1 MGRSCSAD
9 DPNFEDCA
17 LVDRDANGRAVR
29 VAEIGWFYETGKKH
43 PLDDAKWPDLDPS
56 TATLW
61 GIITASCGLAVLAF
75 VWWWPL

>member
-1 MGRSCSAD
+1 M
-9 DPNFEDCA
+9 
-17 LVDRDANGRAVR
+17 
-29 VAEIGWFYETGKKH
+29 IGFSTERHRQTTPDEH

-75 VWWWPL
+75 VWWPL